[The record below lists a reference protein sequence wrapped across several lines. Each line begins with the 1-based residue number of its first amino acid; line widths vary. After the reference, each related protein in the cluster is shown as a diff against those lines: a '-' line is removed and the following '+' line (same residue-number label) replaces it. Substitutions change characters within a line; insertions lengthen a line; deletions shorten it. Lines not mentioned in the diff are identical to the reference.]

1 MERTNVESFLKKE
14 ITFLG
19 LVASFV
25 AINIGGALFSLTVVA
40 GSSAGPSL
48 PIAMLVASVP
58 AILALVPYSMFS
70 TAWPTTSSTYRYSQ
84 LLSPP
89 LAFIHMFTLLLCML
103 IGAEPLFALTF
114 GEYFNLLMP
123 ETAQINPAIIGIIVF
138 TLFYIVNLLGIKFT
152 TRLQIFLF
160 LTMMAALVLF
170 VIFGIDDVKTAN
182 FSPLMPNGAIGFV
195 GVIGIL
201 FTFCAG
207 GLFVI
212 DLGGEVKRAAATYRR
227 ALITGMLTVVI
238 IYVLIHVVT
247 VGAVNWEALKEQRTL
262 MKVAENFMP
271 GWAVLFFIIGGA
283 LVACATTINGIFTII
298 SRGMMVIAEEGL
310 FPAFLGKVSKRFG
323 TPHWAL
329 TFIWA
334 VCSLSLY
341 ILTSPM
347 AKEMGGNPVFLFGVI
362 TNFGLI
368 ISITFVCIAG
378 AVVPFQMN
386 KVYEKSG
393 FKISKKVVAFISGSA
408 VFLNALILTLLLLA
422 LQKAMGYKPAVMLGV
437 FVLIAVITYLVS
449 RWNMTRKGLTPP
461 GKPTIPDTTE

>member
-1 MERTNVESFLKKE
+1 MEQSNVESFLKRE

-25 AINIGGALFSLTVVA
+25 AINIGGALFSLTILA
-40 GSSAGPSL
+40 GSLTGPSL
-48 PIAMLVASVP
+48 PIAMLVASIP

-70 TAWPTTSSTYRYSQ
+70 TAWPTTSSTYRYSK

-114 GEYFNLLMP
+114 GRYFNLLMP
-123 ETAQINPAIIGIIVF
+123 ETAQLNPAIIGIIVF
-138 TLFYIVNLLGIKFT
+138 TVFYMVNLLGIKFT

-160 LTMMAALVLF
+160 LAMMAALVLF
-170 VIFGIDDVKTAN
+170 VIFGIDDVKMAN
-182 FSPLMPNGAIGFV
+182 FSPLMPNGTMNFIGV
-195 GVIGIL
+195 TGIL

-212 DLGGEVKRAAATYRR
+212 DLGGEVKNASATYRK
-227 ALITGMLTVVI
+227 ALLTSMIIVVVV
-238 IYVLIHVVT
+238 YVLIHIVT
-247 VGAVNWEALKEQRTL
+247 VGAVNWETLKEQETL

-271 GWAVLFFIIGGA
+271 VWAVIFFIIGGA

-298 SRGMMVIAEEGL
+298 SRGMLVISEEGL
-310 FPAFLGKVSKRFG
+310 FPAFMGKVNRRFG

-329 TFIWA
+329 TLIWV

-341 ILTSPM
+341 VLTSPV
-347 AKEMGGNPVFLFGVI
+347 AAGLGKDPVLLFGAM

-378 AVVPFQMN
+378 AIVPFKID
-386 KVYEKSG
+386 KVYEKSR
-393 FKISKKVVAFISGSA
+393 FKISKKTVAVISWMA
-408 VFLNALILTLLLLA
+408 VFLNTLILVLLCMLA
-422 LQKAMGYKPAVMLGV
+422 KKPAMMLAV
-437 FVLIAVITYLVS
+437 FVVIAVITYFIL

-461 GKPTIPDTTE
+461 GKPTIPDSVE